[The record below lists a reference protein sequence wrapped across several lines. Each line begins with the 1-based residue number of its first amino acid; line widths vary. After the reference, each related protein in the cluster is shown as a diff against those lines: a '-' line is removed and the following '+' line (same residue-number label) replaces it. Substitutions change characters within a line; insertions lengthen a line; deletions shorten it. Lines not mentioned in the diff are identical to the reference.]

1 MKNLLIS
8 YIADVDNEQ
17 QAQAHLNALLYIL
30 PEHYRDKFLL
40 IDVLEVEIWKMNL
53 DQFRQ
58 YVTEQRKASL
68 AEALSVLTDTMSETQ
83 RKEN

>member
-40 IDVLEVEIWKMNL
+40 IDVLEVEI
-53 DQFRQ
+53 
-58 YVTEQRKASL
+58 
-68 AEALSVLTDTMSETQ
+68 
-83 RKEN
+83 

>member
-58 YVTEQRKASL
+58 YVTEQRKVSL
-68 AEALSVLTDTMSETQ
+68 AEALSVLTATMSETQ